1 MRWSDATPDE
11 HPNCLVLA
19 LSRGAEPKKWR
30 KIVGGKG
37 WRSRAYELDLPYNNA
52 VAVQGMAQNQEGT
65 VDLLEIYH
73 ARQMRAEIVSQIRR
87 LRRPDPANPL
97 IDYVRRRET
106 RSYYEAMLLAT
117 VELLKS
123 LGDRPEQL

>member
-1 MRWSDATPDE
+1 MD
-11 HPNCLVLA
+11 LMLA
-19 LSRGAEPKKWR
+19 LSRGDEPKKWR
-30 KIVGGKG
+30 KIVSGKG

-52 VAVQGMAQNQEGT
+52 VAAQGMAQNQEGT

-123 LGDRPEQL
+123 LGDRPEQG

>member
-1 MRWSDATPDE
+1 MQPLR
-11 HPNCLVLA
+11 LA
-19 LSRGAEPKKWR
+19 AGGLTLPAEPKKWR
-30 KIVGGKG
+30 KIVGPKD
-37 WRSRAYELDLPYNNA
+37 WRTRTSELDLPYNNA

-123 LGDRPEQL
+123 LGDPPVQN

>member
-1 MRWSDATPDE
+1 M
-11 HPNCLVLA
+11 
-19 LSRGAEPKKWR
+19 
-30 KIVGGKG
+30 
-37 WRSRAYELDLPYNNA
+37 
-52 VAVQGMAQNQEGT
+52 QGMAQNQEGT

-123 LGDRPEQL
+123 LGDRPEQG